1 MNASPRRGACPSLS
15 APMETGDGL
24 LIRLQPLQGGVSPTQ
39 LAGLAE
45 AGARFGNAMMEVTA
59 RGSLQIRGLTSSSAG
74 DFAAAVDRLGI
85 AVRSGVPVET
95 GPLAGLDPSEAADPR
110 SLAAKIRAGIATSGL
125 APKLAPKITV
135 IVDGGGALTLGDLI
149 ADLRLTALDATS
161 WRLAVGGT
169 AARARVIGVVPEEAA
184 HAAIVTL
191 LEAIAAKGGA
201 ARGRDLAA
209 DDLAGALRGLAIA
222 EAAETDART
231 PAASVPVGRF
241 ALKDDRVALGVALAF
256 GQAHADALAG
266 LAATAERAGI
276 AEIRFAPGRGLVLP
290 APADAKISTV
300 RQAAEKLGFVVE
312 PGDPRLSVVACA
324 GQPACAAGRYR
335 TRQTAAEIIG
345 AAADLFDGSLR
356 LHLSG
361 CAKRC
366 AQPAPPGWT
375 LLGGDAARLLTAD
388 TAGTYETCGE
398 VAAGE
403 EAGAFA
409 RLTAAFARHRKT
421 GETAAAFLARQDAST
436 LTTWLR
442 RDPT

>member
-1 MNASPRRGACPSLS
+1 MNASQRRGACPSLS

-24 LIRLQPLQGGVSPTQ
+24 LIRLQPLQGGVSPAQ

-45 AGARFGNAMMEVTA
+45 AAARFGNGMMEVTA

-85 AVRSGVPVET
+85 AVRGGVPVET

-110 SLAAKIRAGIATSGL
+110 PLAEKIRAGIAASGL

-149 ADLRLTALDATS
+149 ADLRLTALGAGC

-169 AARARVIGVVPEEAA
+169 AARARVVGVVTGETA

-191 LEAIAAKGGA
+191 LETIAAKGGA
-201 ARGRDLAA
+201 ARGRDLAP
-209 DDLAGALRGLAIA
+209 DELAGALRDLAIA
-222 EAAETDART
+222 KAAETDALA
-231 PAASVPVGRF
+231 PALPVGRF
-241 ALKDDRVALGVALAF
+241 ALKGDRIALGIALSF
-256 GQAHADALAG
+256 GQVHAGALAG
-266 LAATAERAGI
+266 LADAAGRAGI
-276 AEIRFAPGRGLVLP
+276 AEIRFAPGRGLLLL
-290 APADAKISTV
+290 AKAGADVSSLRQMSAKS
-300 RQAAEKLGFVVE
+300 GFVVDAD
-312 PGDPRLSVVACA
+312 DPRLSVVACA

-335 TRQTAAEIIG
+335 TRETAAAIIG
-345 AAADLFDGSLR
+345 AAAGLLDGSLR

-366 AQPAPPGWT
+366 AQPARPGWT
-375 LLGGDAARLLTAD
+375 LLGGDAARTLTTDTAD
-388 TAGTYETCGE
+388 RYEMRGE
-398 VAAGE
+398 VATGE

-409 RLTAAFARHRKT
+409 RLTAAFKRHRKT

>member
-1 MNASPRRGACPSLS
+1 MNASPRRGACPSLA

-24 LIRLQPLQGGVSPTQ
+24 LARLQPLQGGVSPVQ

-45 AGARFGNAMMEVTA
+45 AAARFGNAMIEVTA
-59 RGSLQIRGLTSSSAG
+59 RGSLQIRGLTTSSAG

-85 AVRSGVPVET
+85 AVRDGVPVET

-110 SLAAKIRAGIATSGL
+110 PLAEKIRAGIAAAGL
-125 APKLAPKITV
+125 APKLAPKISV
-135 IVDGGGALTLGDLI
+135 IVDGGGVLTLGDLI
-149 ADLRLTALDATS
+149 ADLRLTALDANS

-169 AARARVIGVVPEEAA
+169 AARARVLGIVTDEAA

-191 LEAIAAKGGA
+191 LEAIAAKGDA
-201 ARGRDLAA
+201 ARGRDLAP
-209 DDLAGALRGLAIA
+209 DELAGTLRGLATA
-222 EAAETDART
+222 EAPDAD
-231 PAASVPVGRF
+231 PCAASLPVGRF

-276 AEIRFAPGRGLVLP
+276 AEIRFAPGRGLMLP

-312 PGDPRLSVVACA
+312 PSDPRLSVVACA
-324 GQPACAAGRYR
+324 GRPACAAGRYR
-335 TRQTAAEIIG
+335 TRETAAAISE
-345 AAADLFDGSLR
+345 AAAGLLDGSLR

-366 AQPAPPGWT
+366 AQPARPGWT
-375 LLGGDAARLLTAD
+375 LLGGDAARMLTAD
-388 TAGTYETCGE
+388 RAGAYEMRGE

-403 EAGAFA
+403 EADAFA

-421 GETAAAFLARQDAST
+421 DETAAAFLARQDAST